1 MVEGLIVIEGLVGVV
16 GGCDCCGGGEEEGGE
31 EKFHYVIVRRVKE
44 VGSQNLLIGGRLAGL
59 EFWCELLL
67 GDSAR

>member
-44 VGSQNLLIGGRLAGL
+44 VAKFIDWRTFGGFGILV
-59 EFWCELLL
+59 
-67 GDSAR
+67 